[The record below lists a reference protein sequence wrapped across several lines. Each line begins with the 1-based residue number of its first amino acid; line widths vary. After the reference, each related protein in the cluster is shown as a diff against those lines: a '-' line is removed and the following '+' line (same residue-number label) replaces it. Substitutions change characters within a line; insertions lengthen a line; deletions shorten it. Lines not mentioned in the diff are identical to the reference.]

1 MGTMAGREHPGGWM
15 LEAAR
20 DLSSEHLVIKE
31 ATRDR
36 GYGDEGEAGRLKA
49 EDEGREGWIV
59 GTEG

>member
-1 MGTMAGREHPGGWM
+1 M